1 MHVPRELCDLQL
13 LSCMQF
19 VKCTTCLGSL
29 ATNVIVLQTSCICR
43 STDIDFNAHWL
54 AFTNDRHAVMMI
66 LLFWFALVHIAEYH
80 SIFMQA

>member
-1 MHVPRELCDLQL
+1 MHAPRTARFTAAFMHAVL
-13 LSCMQF
+13 
-19 VKCTTCLGSL
+19 KCTTYLGSL
-29 ATNVIVLQTSCICR
+29 AANVIVLQTSFICR

-66 LLFWFALVHIAEYH
+66 QLFWFALVHIAEYY